1 MDAPRLPPAVLA
13 AASDRAGGALEV
25 AATALDGLLEVARD
39 RELLEEAVRVLEA
52 GQPAMAPIW
61 HLATAARSPDPRSAL
76 AALGAGLAADA
87 DAAVEA
93 ATTWLLARLATHPGG
108 AHPGAAHPGAY
119 PGAVATVSHSSLV
132 DRVLDRL
139 GPLPTADPG
148 ARFTRTRRNMGPLHG
163 RVAEP
168 GGGSPGLS
176 TAPTGADPTDA
187 DPTGADPTGADPT
200 GAEGAGAPTTPPGP
214 EGAGSST
221 AAVVGVVG
229 ADAIGPVALLNADGT
244 RELAGR
250 VPTLVVATAVKLVP
264 AAVFGRLGG
273 PGFEVVPLEALA
285 AVVVGSEVLSPA
297 QAGRRARELAP
308 G

>member
-25 AATALDGLLEVARD
+25 AATALDGLLEVAGG

-76 AALGAGLAADA
+76 ATLRARLTADA

-93 ATTWLLARLATHPGG
+93 ATTWLLDRLAAHPGG
-108 AHPGAAHPGAY
+108 AH

-139 GPLPTADPG
+139 GPSPTTHPG
-148 ARFTRTRRNMGPLHG
+148 ASLTRTRRIVGPLHG

-168 GGGSPGLS
+168 GGGSAGLS
-176 TAPTGADPTDA
+176 TAPL
-187 DPTGADPTGADPT
+187 GADPT
-200 GAEGAGAPTTPPGP
+200 GAEGAGASTAPPGT

-221 AAVVGVVG
+221 APAVGVVG

-273 PGFEVVPLEALA
+273 PGFEVVPLEAVA
-285 AVVVGSEVLSPA
+285 AVVVGPEVLSPA
-297 QAGRRARELAP
+297 QAGRRAWELAP